1 MAFVVWAVWR
11 SGHVAP
17 ATTAGTF
24 RNAGNEGNW
33 WSSRGASSATNAYD
47 LNFNTAVYPSHEG
60 NRYVGRSLRW
70 FLPRWGADLS
80 YLELFAVERDVSER
94 SRVDDDN

>member
-11 SGHVAP
+11 SGYVNLP
-17 ATTAGTF
+17 NSAGTF

-60 NRYVGRSLRW
+60 TRYVGRSLRW

-80 YLELFAVERDVSER
+80 YLELFAVERDGSEH
-94 SRVDDDN
+94 SRVDNDN